1 MGRKCQITGK
11 KAMSGHLVSHSNIKV
26 NRRFRP
32 NLQTKRIL
40 NPATGT
46 LMKVTLSTR
55 ALKTL
60 SRWQAEGKMYD
71 LNALIAAK
79 KS

>member
-1 MGRKCQITGK
+1 MARKCQITGK
-11 KAMSGHLVSHSNIKV
+11 KARRGHLVSHSNIKV

-40 NPATGT
+40 NPATGK
-46 LMKVTLSTR
+46 LLKVTISTR

-60 SRWQAEGKMYD
+60 SRWQAEGKVYD
-71 LNALIAAK
+71 LQQLVKA
-79 KS
+79 